1 MSKTGHDPHETKL
14 HETKL
19 HDTYRITRYLL
30 QMDIYYRT
38 AGVYN

>member
-30 QMDIYYRT
+30 QMDIYYKQMFH
-38 AGVYN
+38 